1 MSKRKNKKKKN
12 TAATIVPT
20 PAPETEVETVE
31 TPVEATETET
41 PVEEKKEEPKNY
53 AFWETTIYGRNSIC
67 AAIETDPEDPTKA
80 VDLLDVRMEKF
91 PNVRLSD
98 LTKEEVSAI
107 LSRPVTET
115 CCVRVEKDSE
125 ALEMLKEWFQYK
137 MDSYREIY
145 GSIEAGI
152 FRTTAYHDD
161 TFRVEGVPA

>member
-12 TAATIVPT
+12 TAAAIVPT
-20 PAPETEVETVE
+20 PASETEVETVE
-31 TPVEATETET
+31 AEATETPAEG
-41 PVEEKKEEPKNY
+41 KKDPKNY

-67 AAIETDPEDPTKA
+67 AAIETDPEDPSKA

-91 PNVRLSD
+91 PNVRLSN

-125 ALEMLKEWFQYK
+125 ALEMLEEWFQYK

-161 TFRVEGVPA
+161 TFRIEGVPA

>member
-1 MSKRKNKKKKN
+1 MSKKKNKKKKS
-12 TAATIVPT
+12 TAAAVVPT

-31 TPVEATETET
+31 TEATEAET
-41 PVEEKKEEPKNY
+41 PVEEKKEPKNY
-53 AFWETTIYGRNSIC
+53 AFWETQIYGRNSIC
-67 AAIETDPEDPTKA
+67 VAIETDPEDPSKA

-98 LTKEEVSAI
+98 LTEEEVSAI

-115 CCVRVEKDSE
+115 CCARVEKDSE
-125 ALEMLKEWFQYK
+125 ALEMLEEWFQYK